1 MKSQEKVIE
10 RVRLGVST
18 NVLIAG
24 IASLLTDI
32 SSEMIYPILPL
43 FLANV
48 LNTPKALIGLIE
60 SVAESTPSI
69 FKVLSGW
76 WSDRT
81 GKRKPLIFIG
91 YGLSNTIKP
100 LLGFAGSWPQVLLIR
115 FFDRLGKGVRTA
127 PRDALIGDVT
137 DGNHRGRAFGFH
149 RAMDT
154 VGAAVGPLLAFYI
167 MSLSKNN
174 FRLVFWLTVIPGVL
188 AVFILGFFLRESFP
202 KALEGST
209 KRPRISFGALGWPF
223 IIFTIISAVFMLGN
237 SSDAFLILRAQNLGL
252 AIGSVI
258 LLYFMFNIIYAILA
272 TPAGVISDR
281 IGRRKVILA
290 GFLVFALIYF
300 GFAIAKHPLTAWVL
314 FVLYGVYYA
323 LTEGVQ
329 RALVADLVPA
339 ELRGTAMGTFNFSI
353 GLAALPASFAG
364 GLLWDVY
371 GPAATFYYG
380 AAMALLASFLL
391 IVFSWPRQ
399 T

>member
-1 MKSQEKVIE
+1 
-10 RVRLGVST
+10 
-18 NVLIAG
+18 
-24 IASLLTDI
+24 
-32 SSEMIYPILPL
+32 
-43 FLANV
+43 
-48 LNTPKALIGLIE
+48 
-60 SVAESTPSI
+60 
-69 FKVLSGW
+69 
-76 WSDRT
+76 
-81 GKRKPLIFIG
+81 
-91 YGLSNTIKP
+91 
-100 LLGFAGSWPQVLLIR
+100 
-115 FFDRLGKGVRTA
+115 
-127 PRDALIGDVT
+127 
-137 DGNHRGRAFGFH
+137 
-149 RAMDT
+149 
-154 VGAAVGPLLAFYI
+154 
-167 MSLSKNN
+167 
-174 FRLVFWLTVIPGVL
+174 
-188 AVFILGFFLRESFP
+188 
-202 KALEGST
+202 
-209 KRPRISFGALGWPF
+209 
-223 IIFTIISAVFMLGN
+223 
-237 SSDAFLILRAQNLGL
+237 
-252 AIGSVI
+252 
-258 LLYFMFNIIYAILA
+258 MFNIIYAILA